1 MKLNNKF
8 DAKIIEN
15 TIRSYYQDN
24 DLKNFIEKN
33 LNKRSTSIG
42 YIDGPPTMNG
52 EPHAGHLRGRI
63 IKDFWFRFKTLQGNR
78 VIFRPGWDTQGLPV
92 ELQAEKELGLTGNKT
107 DNLRK
112 VGIEKI
118 VETCKLLVHKYHEKW
133 ITVDNLLGMSFD
145 YKNSYWTYHDQYI
158 EREWSF
164 LRKAWD
170 TGILK
175 EWFRVVPF
183 CPSCQTS
190 LSNSEL
196 NQGYTNVEDPSFYY
210 KIKLRDENDVYL
222 IVWTTMPFTLITDEM
237 IGVNPDAEYAYVPVN
252 NESWVIGKDRLSE
265 LMQYFDIHNYEII
278 KIVKGKDLDG
288 KYYEHPLINSI
299 PGLKDLSISKKIHF
313 VVAEE
318 FVDTT
323 TGSGIVHLS
332 PANGEKDFEIA
343 TKYNIPI
350 FVPINENVVFTKE
363 AGKFEGL
370 FVRDADSHVIDAM
383 NNVNATVKVGKIK
396 HQYPT
401 CWRSHHKLVWLAR
414 REYFYMTDKL
424 GQKPYDAANN
434 VEYFFEAPKNRFLE
448 IIKEQVPWCISRE
461 RVWGTPLPIW
471 ICNKCEKKE
480 LLSSK
485 KEIVSRTSNKNIFH
499 DHFELHRP
507 WIDQVQIKCTECHSD
522 MIREPFVL
530 DTWHNSGAASFASF
544 TDNEYSKYIPA
555 LFLTEGIDQT
565 RGWSYSLL
573 MENVILKN
581 LPFAPFKSF
590 LFQGHV
596 LDEKGNKM
604 SKSAGNVLDAKK
616 LLQDNPVDLIR
627 FYFIWKSSPI
637 EALNFSIT
645 EMKSRPYQI
654 LSTLYYLHVYLKQNS
669 EFDNYDQTRYSI
681 DWALQNDL
689 LSVSEKWILSL
700 LQTIINKVTTLFE
713 QCKYHEGTKTIEDF
727 LINNLSQT
735 YVPITRNYL
744 WDDSK
749 EGLNRRLTIYATLSY
764 ILEKLDILLHPASP
778 FITEFLY
785 LNCFSKTDQTIQ
797 SSILLQHWPKTNETL
812 SNLNLEIL
820 FEYVKQIISL
830 VNAARMKAKLKRRW
844 PIQKISICY
853 FTTDKDK
860 SSTFKLED
868 VINDKEIENILKTQL
883 NVFEYELIP
892 IISNNDDN
900 LEKIYKMIQFGLPI
914 LPKIRLLQKNIA
926 PKVRSDLHKVVNE
939 FKTLQQN
946 NILESLYHEKHFILK
961 YNNNNSQISISV
973 EDVEISFEAKENFI
987 IVDKEPFMVFLSNLR
1002 DKDLII
1008 KGLLRDLARNLQQL
1022 RKEKSYNPTEVLST
1036 AYISNLEDEEISIL
1050 SDSKDYLTYLVR
1062 VRSII
1067 FTSKPMDQITYK
1079 EIDIDGKKISISIQ

>member
-15 TIRSYYQDN
+15 TIRSYHKDN
-24 DLKNFIEKN
+24 NLKNFILKE
-33 LNKRSTSIG
+33 LNERSTSIG
-42 YIDGPPTMNG
+42 YVDGPPTMNG

-63 IKDFWFRFKTLQGNR
+63 IKDFWFRFKTLQGNK

-92 ELQAEKELGLTGNKT
+92 ELQAEKELGLTGNKS
-107 DNLRK
+107 DNLSK

-118 VETCKLLVHKYHEKW
+118 VETCKSLVHKYHEKW

-145 YKNSYWTYHDQYI
+145 YENSYWTYHDKYI
-158 EREWSF
+158 EREWFF

-170 TGILK
+170 MGILK

-196 NQGYTNVEDPSFYY
+196 NQGYATVEDHSYYY
-210 KIKLRDENDVYL
+210 KIKLKDEDVYL
-222 IVWTTMPFTLITDEM
+222 IVWTTMPFTLVTDEM
-237 IGVNPDAEYAYVPVN
+237 IGVNPDAEYAYILVN
-252 NESWVIGKDRLSE
+252 NEFWLIGKDRLSD
-265 LMQYFDIHNYEII
+265 LTQYFNITDYEIT
-278 KIVKGKDLDG
+278 KIVKGKDLDK
-288 KYYEHPLINSI
+288 KYYEHPLIELI
-299 PGLKDLSISKKIHF
+299 PGLKDLSASKKIHF

-318 FVDTT
+318 FVDNT

-332 PANGEKDFEIA
+332 PANGEQDFEIA

-350 FVPINENVVFTKE
+350 FVPIDENVVFTKE
-363 AGKFEGL
+363 AGKFQGL
-370 FVRDADSHVIDAM
+370 FVRDADLPVIDAM
-383 NNVNATVKVGKIK
+383 NNVNASVKVGKIK

-471 ICNKCEKKE
+471 TCNKCGAKE

-485 KEIVSRTSNKNIFH
+485 NEIVSRTSNKNIFQQ
-499 DHFELHRP
+499 HFELHRP
-507 WIDQVQIKCTECHSD
+507 WIDQVQIKCSKCHFL
-522 MIREPFVL
+522 MTREPFVL
-530 DTWHNSGAASFASF
+530 DTWHNSGASSFASF
-544 TDNEYSKYIPA
+544 TDDEYDKYIPA
-555 LFLTEGIDQT
+555 SFLTEGIDQT

-573 MENVILKN
+573 LENVILKN
-581 LPFAPFKSF
+581 SSISPFRSF

-604 SKSAGNVLDAKK
+604 SKSAGNVLNAKK
-616 LLQDNPVDLIR
+616 LLEDNPVDLIR

-654 LSTLYYLHVYLKQNS
+654 LSTLYYLHIYLKQNS
-669 EFDNYDQTRYSI
+669 EFDNFDQTHYSI
-681 DWALQNDL
+681 DWTMQNNL

-713 QCKYHEGTKTIEDF
+713 QCKYHEGIKTIEDF

-744 WDDSK
+744 WDDST

-785 LNCFSKTDQTIQ
+785 LNCFNNTNSTSL
-797 SSILLQHWPKTNETL
+797 SSILLQNWPQSNKTL
-812 SNLNLEIL
+812 STLNLEIL
-820 FEYVKQIISL
+820 FEYIKQIISL

-844 PIQKISICY
+844 PIQNISICY
-853 FTTDKDK
+853 FVTTEDQNSK
-860 SSTFKLED
+860 FILED
-868 VINDKEIENILKTQL
+868 AIHDKEIDNILKTQL
-883 NVFEYELIP
+883 NVFEYQLIP
-892 IISNNDDN
+892 LNLSNDN
-900 LEKIYKMIQFGLPI
+900 ILEKVYQMIQFGLPI

-926 PKVRSDLHKVVNE
+926 PKVRSDLNRVVNE
-939 FKTLQQN
+939 FKSLEPN
-946 NILESLYHEKHFILK
+946 DILKTLYHDKHFILK
-961 YNNNNSQISISV
+961 YNNNSQISISI
-973 EDVEISFEAKENFI
+973 EDVEVSFEAQENFI
-987 IVDKEPFMVFLSNLR
+987 IVDKEPFIVFLSNLR

-1008 KGLLRDLARNLQQL
+1008 KGLVRDLARNLQQL
-1022 RKEKSYNPTEVLST
+1022 RKEKSYNPTQVLST

-1050 SDSKDYLTYLVR
+1050 SSSEDYLTYLVR
-1062 VRSII
+1062 VKSIK
-1067 FTSKPMDQITYK
+1067 FTSKPVDKINYK
-1079 EIDIDGKKISISIQ
+1079 EIDIDGKKINISIQ